1 MTSHRNGRAPY
12 GLVLGIASA
21 SVLIAS
27 SAPVSAQQPNF
38 FEMLFGVQR
47 QAAPAPAPAPYYR
60 GQSAY
65 GYSDRSYYRRQRSEQ
80 RRALR
85 MKTRYA
91 ALPRADDLKSDISG
105 KQPVDQ
111 QAILDNPTKAILED
125 KTLRPGD
132 IVIMPNGPK
141 VFTGGSQKT
150 HRMAEFED
158 VKHSRFI
165 DKKTRFQL
173 IAMMVPIG
181 AMPAD
186 QARKVMKVKL
196 KLAQEDEIKAI
207 EAKNEPTD
215 QQMQTMRKIMPWKR
229 PVE

>member
-1 MTSHRNGRAPY
+1 MNSPRKGSARRA
-12 GLVLGIASA
+12 VALGFASA
-21 SVLIAS
+21 SLLLATAVG
-27 SAPVSAQQPNF
+27 VNAQDGGF
-38 FEMLFGVQR
+38 FEMLFGTQR
-47 QAAPAPAPAPYYR
+47 QAAPAPAP
-60 GQSAY
+60 SY
-65 GYSDRSYYRRQRSEQ
+65 GSPGVFGDRSYRRYRSER

-85 MKTRYA
+85 TRYA
-91 ALPRADDLKSDISG
+91 ALPRTDDLKSDISG

-111 QAILDNPTKAILED
+111 QAIQDNPTKAILED

-132 IVIMPNGPK
+132 IVVMPAGPK
-141 VFTGGSQKT
+141 VFVGGSQKI
-150 HRMAEFED
+150 HRMSEFED
-158 VKHSRFI
+158 VKSSRFI

-186 QARKVMKVKL
+186 QARKVMKVRL
-196 KLAQEDEIKAI
+196 KLAQDDEIKAI

-229 PVE
+229 PVEQ